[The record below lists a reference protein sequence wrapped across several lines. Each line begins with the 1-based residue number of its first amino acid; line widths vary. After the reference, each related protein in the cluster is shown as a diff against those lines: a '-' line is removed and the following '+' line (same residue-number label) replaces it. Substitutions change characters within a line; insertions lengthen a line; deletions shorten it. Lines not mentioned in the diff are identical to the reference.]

1 MEPNRVPS
9 LKPRLRNLLAI
20 ALLDGV
26 WVLRPVDF
34 QRYDNSR
41 MISLPSILLQRD
53 VILRVAARY
62 GASNVRL
69 FGSVAQ
75 GTASAS
81 SDLDLLVTLEERR
94 SLIDRI
100 ALQQDLEDQL
110 GCRVDVVNE
119 RALDPTIRD
128 GVLAEARPL

>member
-1 MEPNRVPS
+1 
-9 LKPRLRNLLAI
+9 
-20 ALLDGV
+20 
-26 WVLRPVDF
+26 
-34 QRYDNSR
+34 

-53 VILRVAARY
+53 VILQVAARY

-69 FGSVAQ
+69 FGSMVH

-81 SDLDLLVTLEERR
+81 SDVDILVTLEERR

-110 GCRVDVVNE
+110 KCRVDVVNE
-119 RALDPTIRD
+119 RALHPTIRD
-128 GVLAEARPL
+128 SVLAEAMPL